1 MIRNKTNSIVIK
13 PRLSRTVV
21 SALTV
26 IALVIYFGS
35 MIAAFYVGRTQ
46 VAQKFTQ
53 TQKQLVEQAQ
63 RYDSLNQKHETLRDS
78 FVQLKR
84 QLHIDDSAYAELRKE
99 LEESNAQLAELRSEL
114 IFYQS
119 IISPQE
125 GQQGVRVQELRI
137 TPTQQSQR
145 FKYKLVLIQTLQ
157 EGKELSA
164 TVSFTIK
171 GENNGEV
178 QTIRH
183 PSPGEDKMHVKFKYF
198 QNLTGT
204 LVLPEAF
211 EPLEVK
217 VDLAG
222 QGKKALIEE
231 RWYPW
236 PQITA
241 AGTS

>member
-13 PRLSRTVV
+13 PKMSRTVI
-21 SALTV
+21 SALIL

-35 MIAAFYVGRTQ
+35 VIAAFYVGRLQISEQYAHT
-46 VAQKFTQ
+46 K
-53 TQKQLVEQAQ
+53 KQLVDQTQ
-63 RYDSLNQKHETLRDS
+63 RLDSLNQEHEALQDTL
-78 FVQLKR
+78 VQLKR

-99 LEESNAQLAELRSEL
+99 LEESNLQLAELRSEL

-125 GQQGVRVQELRI
+125 GQQGVRVQELKI

-157 EGKELSA
+157 EGKELTG

-171 GENNGEV
+171 GEHNGEV
-178 QTIRH
+178 QTVRH
-183 PSPGEDKMHVKFKYF
+183 PSSGEGKMEVKFKYF

-211 EPLEVK
+211 EPLEVR

-222 QGKKALIEE
+222 KGKKALIEE